1 MQRIYNYG
9 SLLQAYGLKKLIQS
23 VDSSIDVSY
32 LDYKPGEPLEVVSDE
47 SDSSF
52 LRTINKVKEYSKGK
66 APLYSKLKFMNHKRT
81 YAKKNYPYLGITD
94 NLNYD
99 TSVDYQFIG
108 SDEVFNCVQGNVNVG
123 FSKDLFGYNTEA
135 KKLFSYAASFGN
147 TTLQKLQVKE
157 IKHDVAEM
165 LKKFDALSVRD
176 QNSADIVERLT
187 GITPEIHVDPVLAF
201 DYMNLENKIPKER
214 QYKGKYLVVYGY
226 SGRFTPEENEL
237 IKAYAKEN
245 NLKVLCFGG
254 VQDCCDIYID
264 CSPFE
269 LLAYFR
275 DADVI
280 VTDTFHGSI
289 FSIINNKQFC
299 TVVRRS
305 NGISYGNEEK
315 LSYLI
320 DMFGLNSQKVYSGE
334 KIDLETKLNKKID
347 YNHVNRLINNERK
360 KTRKFLEE
368 ILISGQL

>member
-9 SLLQAYGLKKLIQS
+9 SLLQAYGLKQLIQS
-23 VDSSIDVSY
+23 VDPSIDVSY
-32 LDYKPGEPLEVVSDE
+32 LDYKPGEPLEDISDE
-47 SDSSF
+47 SDSSV

-94 NLNYD
+94 NMNFS
-99 TSVDYQFIG
+99 TNVDYQFIG

-135 KKLFSYAASFGN
+135 KNIFSYAASFGN

-237 IKAYAKEN
+237 IKAYAQEN

-254 VQDCCDIYID
+254 VQDCCDIFID

-275 DADVI
+275 DADAI

-299 TVVRRS
+299 SIIRKS
-305 NGISYGNEEK
+305 HKGSYGNEEK
-315 LSYLI
+315 LSYLLSI
-320 DMFGLNSQKVYSGE
+320 FGLSNQAANSGE
-334 KIDLETKLNKKID
+334 RIDLEDKLNHYID
-347 YNHVNRLINNERK
+347 YELVNNKIQKQRI
-360 KTRKFLEE
+360 KTKNYLEKC
-368 ILISGQL
+368 LA